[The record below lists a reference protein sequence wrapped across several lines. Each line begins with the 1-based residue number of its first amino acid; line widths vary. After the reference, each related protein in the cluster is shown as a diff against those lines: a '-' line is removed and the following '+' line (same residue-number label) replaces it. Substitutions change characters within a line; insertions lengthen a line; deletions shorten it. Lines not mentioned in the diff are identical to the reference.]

1 MLKNLLFLV
10 VILLPAF
17 VCSQSVDLET
27 FGKSSPFKIGGGI
40 SASSVFYSS
49 NQRNNRAP
57 FTYFAQGNL
66 NISYYNFSI
75 PISYN
80 YSNQG
85 AQLGYQLPFNFNRL
99 SLHPKYKWVTA
110 HVGDV
115 NMSFSPYTLSGH
127 QFSGAGVELQP
138 TKAISFKAMYG
149 RLVKAITPTEDV
161 RTLASYQRM
170 GYGFKTVYEQ
180 KAYTVGVSTFYAID
194 NQNSIAINPDEQGVF
209 PKENLVLDVEGRV
222 ALSKDLEL
230 NATYATTILTQ
241 DLRAQETSESTKG
254 VLRKLF
260 NNRASTEYYNAYKL
274 GVKYSVY
281 EATLGIDYERV
292 APGYETLGAYFFN
305 NDFENITL
313 NLSRPLFNHKVNL
326 SFNVGYQRDDLEDQ
340 KANPTSRF
348 VGAINATYTP
358 SERLSL
364 TGSYSNFSTYTN
376 VRSNQFEDINDAN
389 LLDNVVDTLNYKQVS
404 QNANLNINY
413 ILSNTK
419 TKNENLNL
427 NYNVSDISN
436 AQGGVVRVG
445 DTSVFHNFSTAYTY
459 GIKELHLNI
468 TPAVHGTYNTIGLE
482 DAITWGPTISVKK
495 GFFNNEL
502 KSVLSSSYNTAKNTS
517 GAIKTTNLRG
527 GVSYVYLEKHNL
539 SLNAIQLFRSTPS
552 VSGLKEFTATLAYNY
567 SFDVKKPKIN
577 WKKKDRKR
585 RAKDSILTL
594 NYKKYK
600 YVAYAETIADT
611 ILQLT
616 KSTKF
621 GTLPDDKNLELEG
634 LAEVMVK
641 AIDKREVVFKESA
654 IDYLKSVDGFKKF
667 QQQYTEYVLSAY
679 TKLIKDAEAID
690 YQLEKEFLRLNA
702 ENNGTKIKKTAEFK
716 ANIKVVNDRFENH
729 RTMLKGMRAWDI
741 MKEINSI
748 RLNRFKNKHINKVY
762 LMYRNAKTDAEIVD
776 FLEYY
781 LADLYH
787 KQMR

>member
-1 MLKNLLFLV
+1 MFLV

-149 RLVKAITPTEDV
+149 RLVKAITPTEDD

-209 PKENLVLDVEGRV
+209 PKENLALDVEGRV
-222 ALSKDLEL
+222 ALNNDLEL

-241 DLRAQETSESTKG
+241 DLRAQETSETTKG

-274 GVKYSVY
+274 GVKYSMY

-413 ILSNTK
+413 ILSSTK

-445 DTSVFHNFSTAYTY
+445 DASVFHNFSTAYTY

-502 KSVLSSSYNTAKNTS
+502 KSVLSSSYNTAKNIS
-517 GAIKTTNLRG
+517 GAMKTTNLRG

-616 KSTKF
+616 KSSKF
-621 GTLPDDKNLELEG
+621 GTLPDDKNLELQG

-654 IDYLKSVDGFKKF
+654 IAYLKSVDDFKKF

-702 ENNGTKIKKTAEFK
+702 ENNDTKIKKTAEFK
-716 ANIKVVNDRFENH
+716 ANIKVVNNRFENH

-762 LMYRNAKTDAEIVD
+762 LMYRNAKTDAEIID

>member
-1 MLKNLLFLV
+1 MKNLLFLV

>member
-1 MLKNLLFLV
+1 MKNLLLLV

-85 AQLGYQLPFNFNRL
+85 DQLGYQLPFNFNRL

-127 QFSGAGVELQP
+127 QFSGAGVEMQP

-149 RLVKAITPTEDV
+149 RLIKGIAPPEDE
-161 RTLASYQRM
+161 RTQASYQRM

-180 KAYTVGVSTFYAID
+180 NAYTVGVSTFYAID
-194 NQNSIAINPDEQGVF
+194 NQNSIAINPDEEGVF

-230 NATYATTILTQ
+230 SATYATTILTQ
-241 DLRAQETSESTKG
+241 DLRAQETSESNKG

-281 EATLGIDYERV
+281 EATLGIDYECV

-413 ILSNTK
+413 ILSSTK

-445 DTSVFHNFSTAYTY
+445 DASVFHNFSTAYTY

-468 TPAVHGTYNTIGLE
+468 TPALHGTYNTIGLE

-567 SFDVKKPKIN
+567 SFDIKKPKIN

-611 ILQLT
+611 ILKLT

-621 GTLPDDKNLELEG
+621 GTLPDDKSLELQG

-641 AIDKREVVFKESA
+641 AIGKREVVFKESA
-654 IDYLKSVDGFKKF
+654 IAYLKSVDDFKKF

-702 ENNGTKIKKTAEFK
+702 ENNDTKIKKTAEFK

-741 MKEINSI
+741 MKEINTT

-762 LMYRNAKTDAEIVD
+762 LMYRNAKTDAEIID

>member
-1 MLKNLLFLV
+1 MFLV

-149 RLVKAITPTEDV
+149 RLVKAITPTEDD

-209 PKENLVLDVEGRV
+209 PKENLALDVEGRV
-222 ALSKDLEL
+222 ALNNDLEL

-241 DLRAQETSESTKG
+241 DLRAQETSETTKG

-274 GVKYSVY
+274 GVKYSMY

-413 ILSNTK
+413 ILSSTK

-445 DTSVFHNFSTAYTY
+445 DASVFHNFSTAYTY

-468 TPAVHGTYNTIGLE
+468 TPAIHGTYNTIGLE

-502 KSVLSSSYNTAKNTS
+502 KSVLSSSYNTAKNIS
-517 GAIKTTNLRG
+517 GAMKTTNLRG

-616 KSTKF
+616 KSSKF
-621 GTLPDDKNLELEG
+621 GTLPDDKNLELQG

-654 IDYLKSVDGFKKF
+654 IAYLKSVDDFKKF

-702 ENNGTKIKKTAEFK
+702 ENNDTKIKKTAEFK
-716 ANIKVVNDRFENH
+716 ANIKVVNNRFENH

-762 LMYRNAKTDAEIVD
+762 LMYRNAKTDAEIID

>member
-1 MLKNLLFLV
+1 MFLV

-149 RLVKAITPTEDV
+149 RLVKAITPTEDD

-209 PKENLVLDVEGRV
+209 PKENLALDVEGRV
-222 ALSKDLEL
+222 ALNNDLEL

-241 DLRAQETSESTKG
+241 DLRAQETSETTKG

-413 ILSNTK
+413 ILSSTK

-445 DTSVFHNFSTAYTY
+445 DASVFHNFSTAYTY

-468 TPAVHGTYNTIGLE
+468 SPAIHGTYNTIGLE

-495 GFFNNEL
+495 GFLNNEL
-502 KSVLSSSYNTAKNTS
+502 KSVLSSSYNTAKNIS
-517 GAIKTTNLRG
+517 GAMKTTNLRG

-616 KSTKF
+616 KSSKF
-621 GTLPDDKNLELEG
+621 GTLPDDKNLELQG

-654 IDYLKSVDGFKKF
+654 IAYLKSVDDFKKF

-702 ENNGTKIKKTAEFK
+702 ENNDTKIKKTAEFK
-716 ANIKVVNDRFENH
+716 ANIKVVNNRFENH

-762 LMYRNAKTDAEIVD
+762 LMYRNAKTDAEIID

>member
-1 MLKNLLFLV
+1 MKNLLFLV

-149 RLVKAITPTEDV
+149 RLVKAITPTEDD

-209 PKENLVLDVEGRV
+209 PKENLALDVEGRV
-222 ALSKDLEL
+222 ALNNDLEL

-241 DLRAQETSESTKG
+241 DLRAQETSETTKG

-274 GVKYSVY
+274 GVKYSMY

-413 ILSNTK
+413 ILSSTK

-445 DTSVFHNFSTAYTY
+445 DASVFHNFSTAYTY

-502 KSVLSSSYNTAKNTS
+502 KSVLSSSYNTAKNIS
-517 GAIKTTNLRG
+517 GAMKTTNLRG

-616 KSTKF
+616 KSSKF
-621 GTLPDDKNLELEG
+621 GTLPDDKNLELQG

-654 IDYLKSVDGFKKF
+654 IAYLKSVDDFKKF

-702 ENNGTKIKKTAEFK
+702 ENNDTKIKKTAEFK
-716 ANIKVVNDRFENH
+716 ANIKVVNNRFENH

-762 LMYRNAKTDAEIVD
+762 LMYRNAKTDAEIID

>member
-1 MLKNLLFLV
+1 MKNLLFLV

-149 RLVKAITPTEDV
+149 RLVKAITPTEDD

-180 KAYTVGVSTFYAID
+180 KTYTVGVSTFYAID

-222 ALSKDLEL
+222 ALNNDLEL

-241 DLRAQETSESTKG
+241 DLRAQETSETTKG

-274 GVKYSVY
+274 GVKYSMY

-326 SFNVGYQRDDLEDQ
+326 NFNVGYQRDDLEDQ

-413 ILSNTK
+413 ILSSTK

-445 DTSVFHNFSTAYTY
+445 DASVFHNFSTAYTY
-459 GIKELHLNI
+459 GIKELYLNI

-495 GFFNNEL
+495 GFLNNEL

-517 GAIKTTNLRG
+517 GTIKTTNLRG

-616 KSTKF
+616 KSSKF

-654 IDYLKSVDGFKKF
+654 IAYLKSVDDFKKF

-716 ANIKVVNDRFENH
+716 ANIKVVNNRFENH

-762 LMYRNAKTDAEIVD
+762 LMYRNAKTDAEIID

>member
-1 MLKNLLFLV
+1 MKNLLFLV
-10 VILLPAF
+10 VLLLPAF

-27 FGKSSPFKIGGGI
+27 FGKSSPFKIGGGV

-85 AQLGYQLPFNFNRL
+85 TQLGYQLPFNFNRL

-127 QFSGAGVELQP
+127 QFSGAGVEMQP

-194 NQNSIAINPDEQGVF
+194 NQNSIAINPDEEGVF

-230 NATYATTILTQ
+230 SATYATTILTQ
-241 DLRAQETSESTKG
+241 DLRAQETSESNKG

-413 ILSNTK
+413 ILSSTK

-445 DTSVFHNFSTAYTY
+445 DASVFHNFSTAYTY

-468 TPAVHGTYNTIGLE
+468 TPALHGTYNTIGLE

-567 SFDVKKPKIN
+567 SFDIKKPKIN

-611 ILQLT
+611 ILKLT

-621 GTLPDDKNLELEG
+621 GTLPDDKSLELQG

-641 AIDKREVVFKESA
+641 AIGKREVVFKESA
-654 IDYLKSVDGFKKF
+654 IAYLKSVDDFKKF

-702 ENNGTKIKKTAEFK
+702 ENNDTKIKKTAEFK

-741 MKEINSI
+741 MKEINST

-762 LMYRNAKTDAEIVD
+762 LMYRNAKTDAEIID

-787 KQMR
+787 NQMR

>member
-1 MLKNLLFLV
+1 MFLV

-149 RLVKAITPTEDV
+149 RLVKAITPTEDD

-222 ALSKDLEL
+222 ALNNDLEL

-241 DLRAQETSESTKG
+241 DLRAQETSETTKG

-274 GVKYSVY
+274 GVKYSMY

-413 ILSNTK
+413 ILSSTK

-445 DTSVFHNFSTAYTY
+445 DASVFHNFSTAYTY

-468 TPAVHGTYNTIGLE
+468 TPAIHGTYNTIGLE

-502 KSVLSSSYNTAKNTS
+502 KSVLSSSYNTAKNIS
-517 GAIKTTNLRG
+517 GAMKTTNLRG

-616 KSTKF
+616 KSSKF
-621 GTLPDDKNLELEG
+621 GTLPDDKNLELQG

-654 IDYLKSVDGFKKF
+654 IAYLKSVDDFKKF

-702 ENNGTKIKKTAEFK
+702 ENNDTKIKKTAEFK
-716 ANIKVVNDRFENH
+716 ANIKVVNNRFENH

-762 LMYRNAKTDAEIVD
+762 LMYRNAKTDAEIID

>member
-1 MLKNLLFLV
+1 MFLV